1 MSIDLSIIFP
11 CYQASDFVQH
21 SLDQVAEGFF
31 RHMKSFEIIAV
42 DDGSPDGTG
51 QTLDVLAATR
61 PWLVVVKH
69 SRNRGKGQ
77 ALLTGFQNARGDN
90 IIVNDIDLQYP
101 VSDMLHCYR
110 ELKDNDDS
118 LIIGSRLHSHSI
130 YHIRPRQLRYI
141 YTRQI
146 LSRFLNF
153 VLRAFFLPGIFDTQ
167 CGLKGFPREFIEV
180 INSGLS
186 VVRGFAFDI
195 ELLLI
200 ARIRNFSIR
209 EMPVNFNYTDIPST
223 VKFISAGTRIIKD
236 LVRIGFRWIYGR
248 YK

>member
-1 MSIDLSIIFP
+1 MTIELSIIFP
-11 CYQASDFVQH
+11 CFQASDFVGQ
-21 SLDQVAEGFF
+21 SLDQVAKGFSG
-31 RHMKSFEIIAV
+31 HLKSFEIVAV

-51 QTLDVLAATR
+51 NTLDMLAVSR

-69 SRNRGKGQ
+69 PQNRGKGQ
-77 ALLTGFQNARGDN
+77 ALLTGFQNARGKH

-101 VSDMLHCYR
+101 VSDMLHCYK
-110 ELKDNDDS
+110 ELKDNSES

-141 YTRQI
+141 YTRHI
-146 LSRFLNF
+146 LSRCLNF
-153 VLRAFFLPGIFDTQ
+153 VLRNFFLPGIYDTQ
-167 CGLKGFPREFIEV
+167 CGLKGFPRPFIEV
-180 INSGLS
+180 INSGIS

-200 ARIRNFSIR
+200 ARIRKFSIR

-223 VKFISAGTRIIKD
+223 VKFISAGTRILKD
-236 LVRIGFRWIYGR
+236 LARIGFRWGYGL